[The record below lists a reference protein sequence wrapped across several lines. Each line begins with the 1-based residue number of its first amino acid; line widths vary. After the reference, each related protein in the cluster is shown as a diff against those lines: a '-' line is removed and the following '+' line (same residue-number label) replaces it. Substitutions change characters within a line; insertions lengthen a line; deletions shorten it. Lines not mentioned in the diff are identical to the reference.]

1 MISKRRSFLKNSS
14 ILAGAVL
21 LGKPLNTLAGSGKS
35 PERLSEGLLKISHTG
50 GLSGCIH
57 SATGQFEQLIKVN
70 KLFRSTVISGLVLDS
85 GNFLKKGGTSEDQ
98 LPMVARMNRLGY
110 HAVNI
115 GAQELSMGQEH
126 FAALLP
132 SISFPLLNCNYDFS
146 HPELSSRIKK
156 YIVLKSGSLKIG
168 ITGLG
173 AMVKIPG
180 VEISNPFNC
189 VNEIAKKLKNELN
202 CDFVICL
209 SQLDD
214 EHKKYDDEKLAAASE
229 YIDLIIGSQQQKLM
243 LNAKA
248 LRNAKKSNVYLSQ
261 SASEGRTVGEMRF
274 DFNHANL
281 ITGFHHRFNISGA
294 QNHLSPKYTYAA
306 LKRMAIACA

>member
-14 ILAGAVL
+14 ILAGAAL
-21 LGKPLNTLAGSGKS
+21 LGKPLNTFAGSVKS
-35 PERLSEGLLKISHTG
+35 PKKLSEGLLKISHTG
-50 GLSGCIH
+50 GLSGCNNSDARH
-57 SATGQFEQLIKVN
+57 FSELIRVN
-70 KLFRSTVISGLVLDS
+70 KLFRSTIISGLVLDS
-85 GNFLKKGGTSEDQ
+85 GNFLKSGGSSEDQ
-98 LPMVARMNRLGY
+98 LRMVAAMNSLGY

-132 SISFPLLNCNYDFS
+132 SISFPLLSCNYDFS
-146 HPELSSRIKK
+146 HAALSSRVKK
-156 YIVLKSGSLKIG
+156 YIVLKSGNLKIG

-173 AMVKIPG
+173 AMVKIPC
-180 VEISNPFNC
+180 VEVSNPFIA
-189 VNEIAKKLKNELN
+189 VNEVAKKLKKELN

-214 EHKKYDDEKLAAASE
+214 EHRKYDDVKLAAASA
-229 YIDLIIGSQQQKLM
+229 YIDLIIGSQQRKLM
-243 LNAKA
+243 IDPKVLG
-248 LRNAKKSNVYLSQ
+248 NAKKWNVYLSQ
-261 SASEGRTVGEMRF
+261 SASDGRTVGEMKF
-274 DFNHANL
+274 EFNQANL

-294 QNHLSPKYTYAA
+294 QNDLSPKYTYAA

>member
-14 ILAGAVL
+14 ILAGAAL
-21 LGKPLNTLAGSGKS
+21 LGKPLNTFAGSVKS
-35 PERLSEGLLKISHTG
+35 PKKLSEGLLKISHTG
-50 GLSGCIH
+50 GLSGCNNSDARH
-57 SATGQFEQLIKVN
+57 FSELIRVN
-70 KLFRSTVISGLVLDS
+70 KLFRSTIISGLVLDS
-85 GNFLKKGGTSEDQ
+85 GNFLKSGGSSEDQ
-98 LPMVARMNRLGY
+98 LRMVAAMNSLGY

-132 SISFPLLNCNYDFS
+132 SISFPLLSCNYDFS
-146 HPELSSRIKK
+146 HAALSSRVKK
-156 YIVLKSGSLKIG
+156 YIVLKSGNLKIG

-180 VEISNPFNC
+180 VEVSNPFIA
-189 VNEIAKKLKNELN
+189 VNEVAKKLKKELN

-214 EHKKYDDEKLAAASE
+214 EHRKYDDVKLAAASE
-229 YIDLIIGSQQQKLM
+229 YIDLIIGSQQRKLM
-243 LNAKA
+243 IDPKVLG
-248 LRNAKKSNVYLSQ
+248 NAKKWNVYLSQ
-261 SASEGRTVGEMRF
+261 SASDGRTVGEMKF
-274 DFNHANL
+274 EFNQANL

-294 QNHLSPKYTYAA
+294 QNDLSPKYTYAA
-306 LKRMAIACA
+306 LKRMTIACA

>member
-35 PERLSEGLLKISHTG
+35 PDKLSEGLLKISHTG
-50 GLSGCIH
+50 GLSGCI
-57 SATGQFEQLIKVN
+57 SSDAGQFDKLIRVN

-85 GNFLKKGGTSEDQ
+85 GNFLKKGEATEDQ
-98 LPMVARMNRLGY
+98 LRMVVRMNQLGY

-115 GAQELSMGQEH
+115 GAQDLSMGQEH

-146 HPELSSRIKK
+146 HSELSSRVKK
-156 YIVLKSGSLKIG
+156 YIVLKSGNLKIG
-168 ITGLG
+168 ITGLA
-173 AMVKIPG
+173 AMANIPG
-180 VEISNPFNC
+180 VKVSNPFAC
-189 VNEIAKKLKNELN
+189 ANEVAKKLKKELN

-214 EHKKYDDEKLAAASE
+214 EHRKYDDQKLAAGSE
-229 YIDLIIGSQQQKLM
+229 YIDLIIGSQERKLM
-243 LNAKA
+243 IDAKV
-248 LRNAKKSNVYLSQ
+248 LTNAKKWGVYLSQ
-261 SASEGRTVGEMRF
+261 SASHGRTVGEMRF
-274 DFNHANL
+274 EFNSANL
-281 ITGFHHRFNISGA
+281 VTSFHHRFNISGA
-294 QNHLSPKYTYAA
+294 QNHLSPKHTYAV
-306 LKRMAIACA
+306 LKRMASHCA

>member
-35 PERLSEGLLKISHTG
+35 PDKLSEALLKISHTG
-50 GLSGCIH
+50 GLSGCIN
-57 SATGQFEQLIKVN
+57 SGTGQFDKLIRVN
-70 KLFRSTVISGLVLDS
+70 KLFKSIAISGLVLDS
-85 GNFLKKGGTSEDQ
+85 GNFLKKGGVSEDQ
-98 LPMVARMNRLGY
+98 LPTIAMMNKLGY
-110 HAVNI
+110 HAVNV

-146 HPELSSRIKK
+146 NAELSSRIKK
-156 YIVLKSGSLKIG
+156 YIVLKSGNLKIG

-173 AMVKIPG
+173 AMVNVPG
-180 VEISNPFNC
+180 VEISNPFHC
-189 VNEIAKKLKNELN
+189 VNEVAKKLKKELN

-214 EHKKYDDEKLAAASE
+214 EHKKYDDQKLAAASE
-229 YIDLIIGSQQQKLM
+229 YIDLIIGSQEQKLM
-243 LNAKA
+243 TNAKA
-248 LRNAKKSNVYLSQ
+248 LQNAKKWAVYLSQ
-261 SASEGRTVGEMRF
+261 SASEGRTVGEMKF
-274 DFNHANL
+274 EFNHTN
-281 ITGFHHRFNISGA
+281 TVTSFHHRFNVVGA
-294 QNHLSPKYTYAA
+294 PNHLSPKHTYAA
-306 LKRMAIACA
+306 LKRMAVRCA

>member
-14 ILAGAVL
+14 ILAGAAL
-21 LGKPLNTLAGSGKS
+21 LGKPLNTFAGSGKS
-35 PERLSEGLLKISHTG
+35 PKKLSEGFLKISHTG
-50 GLSGCIH
+50 GLSGSNNSGTEH
-57 SATGQFEQLIKVN
+57 FSELIRVN
-70 KLFRSTVISGLVLDS
+70 RLFRSIAISGLVLDS
-85 GNFLKKGGTSEDQ
+85 GNFLKRGGTSEDQ
-98 LPMVARMNRLGY
+98 LRIVAMMNRLGY

-126 FAALLP
+126 LAALLP

-146 HPELSSRIKK
+146 DAELSSRIKK
-156 YIVLKSGSLKIG
+156 YIILKSGNLKIG

-180 VEISNPFNC
+180 VEVSNPFNC
-189 VNEIAKKLKNELN
+189 VNDIAKKLKEELN

-243 LNAKA
+243 IDAKA

-281 ITGFHHRFNISGA
+281 VTGFHHRFNISGA
-294 QNHLSPKYTYAA
+294 QNHLSPKYTYAV